1 MTDLDHIKKRIDL
14 MRTRAKGRDRR
25 QADVL
30 NIRAGNYE
38 AVAPGMIPEAM
49 DRALV
54 SNLIDTC
61 ARDIAEVMAPLPK
74 VDCASSSQTSEK
86 SKKFAQRRSLIANS
100 YLQAS
105 RVADQ
110 MYSGCDKYNSFGYMI
125 YRVDPDFKNKRPD
138 IRISESTSTYW
149 VQDHRHNVRQIAE
162 VYKVHVDELCLRY
175 PEHEND
181 VRVLAKS
188 DREDCVEVIHW
199 EDSNGKV
206 IFVPEMGKVLDELPS
221 LLGKPAVRIV
231 ERPRLD
237 SEVRGQFDDVIWVQV
252 ARAMIAS
259 YTMLAV
265 EKSVNA
271 PLVVPIDV
279 TEIEFGPYTTLR
291 TDNPGG
297 VAQLPLPL
305 PNGLMPEQAALAQE
319 QRVGSRYPE
328 GRTGSMNASIITGA
342 GVEAL
347 AGTFDTQVMTFQRLN
362 ESALE
367 DVLSMCFEMDQ
378 KLWPSRE
385 KSVRVKDDG
394 SPVQITYKPYKDIDS
409 DYSADVTYGAIAGLD
424 PNRAAVFIL
433 QAIGGG
439 LMSKKT
445 GRQYLP
451 VDFDREADE
460 RQQNLEMVR
469 ESVNASVAAL
479 AQAIPQMSA
488 SGMDPRQV
496 VEQIA
501 EFAKLVE
508 KGHLPEAAA
517 QKVFAPKQ
525 PAQEAAAP
533 AAEDPMAALM
543 AAAGGDAGA
552 PPALPGGAQSPGQEL
567 LGMAGMTAGG
577 EANLQAT
584 MMGPLN

>member
-1 MTDLDHIKKRIDL
+1 MSDLDRIKKRVDM
-14 MRTRAKGRDRR
+14 MRTRAKGRDGR
-25 QADVL
+25 QKDVL
-30 NIRAGNYE
+30 NIRAGRYDL
-38 AVAPGMIPEAM
+38 VAPGMIPE
-49 DRALV
+49 DFPRALV

-74 VDCASSSQTSEK
+74 VDCASSSQTSEAA
-86 SKKFAQRRSLIANS
+86 KKFAQKRSLIANS
-100 YLQAS
+100 YIQTS
-105 RVADQ
+105 RLADQ
-110 MYSGCDKYNSFGYMI
+110 MYGGADKYSSFGYMI
-125 YRVDPDFKNKRPD
+125 FKVEPDFRAKRPF
-138 IRISESTSTYW
+138 IEVSESLATYW
-149 VQDHRHNVRQIAE
+149 VADHRHNVRQIAE
-162 VYKVHVDELCLRY
+162 VFKYHLDELCEIY
-175 PEHEND
+175 PEHKDALTSYTNH
-181 VRVLAKS
+181 
-188 DREDCVEVIHW
+188 REDLVEVVHW
-199 EDSNGKV
+199 QDSKCHV
-206 IFVPEMGKVLDELPS
+206 VFVPEYNMVLDEFEQI
-221 LLGKPAVRIV
+221 LGKPLVRVV

-237 SEVRGQFDDVIWVQV
+237 AEVRGQFDDVIWVQV
-252 ARAMIAS
+252 ARAMMAS

-271 PLVVPIDV
+271 PMIVPSDVQQIDY
-279 TEIEFGPYTTLR
+279 GPYTTLQ

-297 VAQLPLPL
+297 VAQLPLPI
-305 PNGLMPEQAALAQE
+305 PNGLFPEQQALAQE
-319 QRVGSRYPE
+319 QRIGSRYPE

-347 AGTFDTQVMTFQRLN
+347 AGTFDTQVMTFQRLL

-367 DVLSMCFEMDQ
+367 DVLGMCFELDE
-378 KLWPSRE
+378 KLWPGRE

-394 SPVQITYKPYKDIDS
+394 SPVQITYSPFKDIKG

-469 ESVNASVAAL
+469 ESVAASIAAY
-479 AQAIPQMSA
+479 AQAIPQMA
-488 SGMDPRQV
+488 SMGQDPRQA

-501 EFAKLVE
+501 EFAKRIE
-508 KGHLPEAAA
+508 KGDTPETAA

-525 PAQEAAAP
+525 PAQEQAP
-533 AAEDPMAALM
+533 AEDPLQQMLE
-543 AAAGGDAGA
+543 AAAGGAGA
-552 PPALPGGAQSPGQEL
+552 PPALPGAQTPGQEL
-567 LGMAGMTAGG
+567 LGMAGFSASGD
-577 EANLQAT
+577 ANLSAT

>member
-1 MTDLDHIKKRIDL
+1 MTDLGKIKKRIDM
-14 MRTRAKGRDRR
+14 MRERARGRDKR
-25 QADVL
+25 QKDVL
-30 NIRAGNYE
+30 SIRAGDYE
-38 AVAPGMIPEAM
+38 AVAPGMIPE
-49 DRALV
+49 DFPRALV

-74 VDCASSSQTSEK
+74 VDCASSSQTSDTARR
-86 SKKFAQRRSLIANS
+86 FAQKRSLIANS
-100 YLQAS
+100 YIQTS
-105 RVADQ
+105 RLADQ
-110 MYSGCDKYNSFGYMI
+110 MYSGADKYGSFGDMI
-125 YRVDPDFKNKRPD
+125 YKVEPDFVNKRP
-138 IRISESTSTYW
+138 IIEISESLATYW

-162 VYKVHVDELCLRY
+162 VYKYKFDELCLIY
-175 PEHEND
+175 PDHAGEMGAKRLD
-181 VRVLAKS
+181 VRS
-188 DREDCVEVIHW
+188 DDVEVVHW
-199 EDSNGKV
+199 QDNKV
-206 IFVPEMGKVLDELPS
+206 QLIFVPEYNMVLDELPQP
-221 LLGKPAVRIV
+221 LGRPLARIV

-252 ARAMIAS
+252 ARAMMAS

-271 PLVVPIDV
+271 PLVVPNDV
-279 TEIEFGPYTTLR
+279 TQIDYGSYATLQ

-305 PNGLMPEQAALAQE
+305 PNGLIPEQNILAQE
-319 QRVGSRYPE
+319 QRIGSRYPE

-367 DVLSMCFEMDQ
+367 DVLSMCFEMDE
-378 KLWPSRE
+378 KLWPGRE

-394 SPVQITYKPYKDIDS
+394 SPVSITYSPYKDIKGDF
-409 DYSADVTYGAIAGLD
+409 SADVTYGAIAGLD

-460 RQQNLEMVR
+460 RQQNLEMIR
-469 ESVNASVAAL
+469 ESITASVAML
-479 AQAIPQMSA
+479 AQAIP
-488 SGMDPRQV
+488 GMAAQGQDPRQI

-501 EFAKLVE
+501 ELAKRIE
-508 KGHLPEAAA
+508 KGDTPETAV
-517 QKVFAPKQ
+517 QKVFAPKEKAQ
-525 PAQEAAAP
+525 PEAAP
-533 AAEDPMAALM
+533 AEDPMAALM
-543 AAAGGDAGA
+543 AAAGEGAGA
-552 PPALPGGAQSPGQEL
+552 APAMPGGAASPGQEL
-567 LGMAGMTAGG
+567 LGMAGLTAGG
-577 EANLQAT
+577 DANLQAT

>member
-1 MTDLDHIKKRIDL
+1 MSELDHIKKRIDL

-25 QADVL
+25 QTDVL
-30 NIRAGNYE
+30 NIRAGNYQ
-38 AVAPGMIPEAM
+38 AVAPGMIPEDF

-74 VDCASSSQTSEK
+74 VDCASSSQTSERA
-86 SKKFAQRRSLIANS
+86 KKFAQTRSLIANS

-105 RVADQ
+105 RLADQ

-125 YRVDPDFKNKRPD
+125 YKVEPDFVAKRPD
-138 IRISESTSTYW
+138 IRISESMSTYW

-162 VYKVHVDELCLRY
+162 VFKVHIDELCLRY
-175 PEHEND
+175 PEHEDNL
-181 VRVLAKS
+181 RVHAKT
-188 DREDCVEVIHW
+188 DREEAVEVIHW
-199 EDSNGKV
+199 QDAKKQLV
-206 IFVPEMGKVLDELPS
+206 FVPELELCLDELPQ
-221 LLGKPAVRIV
+221 LLGRPAVRIV

-237 SEVRGQFDDVIWVQV
+237 AEVRGQFDDVIWVQV

-271 PLVVPIDV
+271 PLVVPNDV
-279 TEIEFGPYTTLR
+279 NQVDFGPYTTLQ

-297 VAQLPLPL
+297 VAQLPLEL

-362 ESALE
+362 ESAIE
-367 DVLSMCFEMDQ
+367 DVLSMAFEMDQ

-394 SPVQITYKPYKDIDS
+394 SPVQITYKPFKDIDG

-469 ESVNASVAAL
+469 ESVAASIAAY
-479 AQAIPQMSA
+479 AQAIPQMA
-488 SGMDPRQV
+488 SQGMDPRSA
-496 VEQIA
+496 VESIA
-501 EFAKLVE
+501 EFAKRIE
-508 KGHLPEAAA
+508 KGDTPEVAA

-525 PAQEAAAP
+525 PAAAEQAP
-533 AAEDPMAALM
+533 AEDPMAELM
-543 AAAGGDAGA
+543 AAAAGGAGA

-567 LGMAGMTAGG
+567 LGMAGLTADGG
-577 EANLQAT
+577 ANLQAT

>member
-1 MTDLDHIKKRIDL
+1 MSDLVRIKKRLDM
-14 MRTRAKGRDRR
+14 MRERARGRDKR
-25 QADVL
+25 QKDVL
-30 NIRAGNYE
+30 SIRAGDYE
-38 AVAPGMIPEAM
+38 AVAPGMIPEGFP
-49 DRALV
+49 RALV

-86 SKKFAQRRSLIANS
+86 ARRFAQQRSLIANS
-100 YLQAS
+100 YIQTS
-105 RVADQ
+105 RLADQ
-110 MYSGCDKYNSFGYMI
+110 MYSGADKYGSFGYMI
-125 YRVDPDFKNKRPD
+125 YKVEPDFKNKRPV
-138 IRISESTSTYW
+138 IEVSESLATYW
-149 VQDHRHNVRQIAE
+149 VQDHRHNVREIAE
-162 VYKVHVDELCLRY
+162 VFRYKFDELCEIY
-175 PEHEND
+175 PEHAGQ
-181 VRVLAKS
+181 LAS
-188 DREDCVEVIHW
+188 MRDTREDDVDVVHW
-199 EDSNGKV
+199 QDSKTQM
-206 IFVPEMGKVLDELPS
+206 IFVPEYNLVLDELPQP
-221 LLGKPAVRIV
+221 LGRPLARIV

-237 SEVRGQFDDVIWVQV
+237 AEVRGQFDDVIWVQV
-252 ARAMIAS
+252 ARAMMAS

-271 PLVVPIDV
+271 PLVVPNDV
-279 TEIEFGPYTTLR
+279 TQIDYGSYATLQ

-305 PNGLMPEQAALAQE
+305 PNGLIPEQNILAQE

-367 DVLSMCFEMDQ
+367 DVLSMCFELDE
-378 KLWPSRE
+378 KLWPGRE

-394 SPVQITYKPYKDIDS
+394 SPVSITYTPHKDIAG

-460 RQQNLEMVR
+460 RQQNLEMIR
-469 ESVNASVAAL
+469 ESITASVAML
-479 AQAIPQMSA
+479 AQAIP
-488 SGMDPRQV
+488 GMAAQGQDPRQV

-501 EFAKLVE
+501 ELAKRIE
-508 KGHLPEAAA
+508 KGDTPESAVS
-517 QKVFAPKQ
+517 KVFAPKQ
-525 PAQEAAAP
+525 KPAEQQAAAV
-533 AAEDPMAALM
+533 DPMQELM
-543 AAAGGDAGA
+543 AAAAGGGAGA
-552 PPALPGGAQSPGQEL
+552 PPEMGGGGAPSPGQEL
-567 LGMAGMTAGG
+567 LGMAGLTASGD
-577 EANLQAT
+577 ANLQAT
-584 MMGPLN
+584 MMGPL